1 MTRSTYLY
9 LLLGLLLLAIGLAV
23 VVPLFRREKAPAG
36 PGLYSVDRTKF
47 FPSPSGDGPSH
58 TRFYPTDMAG
68 IGRQC
73 PGDREIRRQ
82 EALHQEERS

>member
-1 MTRSTYLY
+1 MNRSTYLV
-9 LLLGLLLLAIGLAV
+9 LLLGLVLLALGMALV
-23 VVPLFRREKAPAG
+23 LPLFRRERAPSG
-36 PGLYSVDRTKF
+36 QGLISVDRTKF
-47 FPSPSGDGPSH
+47 FPSPSGDGPRP

-68 IGRQC
+68 IGRQG